1 MRQPRFNV
9 KGSLVIP
16 SSRNPSNTNE
26 PFTTM
31 AERDT
36 LITQYWSDLGASE
49 PLANDNKV
57 IKLRL
62 TKANIDNLT
71 VDGKILILV
80 EKIGTANVT
89 AKFLKYNAA
98 ISVTAEASP
107 FYYFVLEQ
115 QHIYRRLA
123 SDFDPDGIA
132 YAVQSGK
139 RTTHLAVRFG
149 KKFDAANDP
158 WYYVL
163 VNACNLKN
171 NRFEFITDHDGVGGE
186 PPGSTVRIPPGGN

>member
-1 MRQPRFNV
+1 MKQPRFNV
-9 KGSLVIP
+9 RGSLVIP

-36 LITQYWSDLGASE
+36 LIQKYWSDLSSSE
-49 PLANDNKV
+49 PIANDNKV
-57 IKLRL
+57 VKLKL
-62 TKANIDNLT
+62 TKTVIDNLT

-80 EKIGTANVT
+80 QEIGTKNVT
-89 AKFLKYNAA
+89 AQFLRYNGA
-98 ISVTAEASP
+98 IAGTAEASP

-139 RTTHLAVRFG
+139 RATHLAVRFG
-149 KKFDAANDP
+149 KKFDSDNDT
-158 WYYVL
+158 WYYVF
-163 VNACNLKN
+163 VNACNFKN
-171 NRFEFITDHDGVGGE
+171 NKFEFITDHDGAGGE
-186 PPGSTVRIPPGGN
+186 PPGSSVEIP